1 MKNHRLKV
9 MALSVMLAS
18 GVLYAT
24 AQATAQDAPAEGAPQ
39 PVVNRHSVDDVL
51 KAGADKAAAAK
62 EAQKRIDKI
71 AEQTYDLLG
80 EFKTVNKQIEGLR
93 IYNAQLD
100 RQIQNQVQAMADLQE
115 SIEDATVMER
125 QIIPLTTKMLDGLE
139 QFVALDM
146 PFNIDSRKEAIQN
159 IRNNMDS
166 SRYSSAEKFRQ
177 VLELYDIEGQYSRT
191 IDQYD
196 GLVEIDGQERQVT
209 FFRVGRI
216 ALLYQTPDQDV
227 TGAWNKRSGQWENA
241 DDFRGA
247 VNKGIK
253 IAKKQAAIDILT
265 LPILAPEAGQ

>member
-18 GVLYAT
+18 GALYGT
-24 AQATAQDAPAEGAPQ
+24 AQAVE
-39 PVVNRHSVDDVL
+39 VDDVL
-51 KAGADKAAAAK
+51 KAGADKTAAAK

-71 AEQTYDLLG
+71 AEQTYDLLS

-93 IYNAQLD
+93 VYNAQLD
-100 RQIQNQVQAMADLQE
+100 RQIQNQVTAMADLQDSVE
-115 SIEDATVMER
+115 NATVMER
-125 QIIPLTTKMLDGLE
+125 QVIPLTQKMLEGLE
-139 QFVALDM
+139 QFVALDV
-146 PFNIDSRKEAIQN
+146 PFNLESRKAAIAN
-159 IRNNMDS
+159 VRNNMDS
-166 SRYSSAEKFRQ
+166 SRYNSAEKFRQ

-196 GLVEIDGQERQVT
+196 GMVEVDGVERQVT

-216 ALLYQTPDQDV
+216 ALMYQTPDQDV
-227 TGAWNKRSGQWENA
+227 TGAWDANAKQWVRADEFRS
-241 DDFRGA
+241 A

-265 LPILAPEAGQ
+265 LPIPAPEAGK